1 MPSGSGIKQEDVPN
15 AIDGSATTAWVTP
28 RYRGYANFGNLAPRK
43 DGSGVVVDLGSVQD
57 VNGIKIAMYRSGQKA
72 EVLAA
77 DANASAPSSLSDFP
91 QRLTKLAMVGS
102 DLKESLAKPVRTR
115 YVLIHITELPS
126 DGTSDGFRGGIS
138 EISVLG

>member
-1 MPSGSGIKQEDVPN
+1 MKPEDAPK
-15 AIDGSATTAWVTP
+15 AIDGDASTAWITY
-28 RYRGYANFGNLAPRK
+28 RYKGYANFGNISNRR
-43 DGSGVVVDLGSVQD
+43 DGSGIVVDLGSVQD